1 MPDKTKTKQDSAK
14 EFERINMLADE
25 RRAKEAV
32 NENIDAWRMRLK
44 REDHSIS

>member
-25 RRAKEAV
+25 RRG
-32 NENIDAWRMRLK
+32 K
-44 REDHSIS
+44 RQ